1 MGLRDH
7 PAQSLRQEWVS
18 ADRRA
23 SILLKMYGV
32 DETGIASRLS
42 LHCPPTML
50 KLFRLIR
57 PYRGYVAIVLVLAL
71 AQSIGSLL
79 LPRLMS
85 DIVDKGIVKG
95 DQRAILQIGGLMLLM
110 SVVATLCAIAGS
122 YYSSKVAT
130 GFGRMLRG
138 AIFARVEHLSIHQFD
153 RFTSSS
159 LVTRTTND
167 TTQVQ
172 QMLVMMLTMVIT
184 APMMAIGGVI
194 LALSQDTQLAWVLI
208 AVMPVMALVFG
219 LIMRGAI
226 PLSQAM
232 QAKLDR
238 LSLVLGEGLSGVRVI
253 RAFDRGAHQRER
265 FDRANLDLTNTA
277 IAVNR
282 LIAFLMPALI
292 VMLNLTS
299 IAIIWFGSHRIDAGA
314 MQAGAMIAS
323 LQYAMQILFA
333 VFMVTAMFVMLPRA
347 SASAKRIN
355 EVLDM
360 APEIVDPATPVQ
372 PQLATARGHVE
383 FQNVTFQ
390 YPDAEEPALTGVS
403 FTAHPGEVTAIIG
416 GTGSGKST
424 LAGLIPRFY
433 DVNQGRVLL
442 DGVDVR
448 EMTQADL
455 RARIGFVPQK
465 AVLFTGTVAAN
476 IRYGREEASDDEVR
490 FAATVAQAL
499 EFVDA
504 MPETFAA
511 PISQGGINLSGGQKQ
526 RLAIARAIV
535 RKPDVY
541 VFDDSFSALDFVT
554 DAKLRAALN
563 GETDRATVFVVAQRI
578 STVLNADRIVVL
590 DNGRVVGIGTHA
602 ELLEQS
608 EIYREIVASQVSLE
622 EVA

>member
-1 MGLRDH
+1 
-7 PAQSLRQEWVS
+7 
-18 ADRRA
+18 
-23 SILLKMYGV
+23 
-32 DETGIASRLS
+32 
-42 LHCPPTML
+42 ML
-50 KLFRLIR
+50 KLFRLIT

-71 AQSIGSLL
+71 AQSIGFLL

-85 DIVDKGIVKG
+85 DIVDNGIVKG
-95 DQRAILQIGGLMLLM
+95 DQRAILQTGGLMLLM
-110 SVVATLCAIAGS
+110 SVIATLCAIAGS

-130 GFGRMLRG
+130 GFGRILRS
-138 AIFARVEHLSIHQFD
+138 AIFARAEHFSIHQFD
-153 RFTSSS
+153 RFSAAS

-208 AVMPVMALVFG
+208 AVMPVMALIFG
-219 LIMRGAI
+219 LIMRGAL

-232 QAKLDR
+232 QAKIDR
-238 LSLVLGEGLSGVRVI
+238 LNLVLGEGLSGVRVI

-265 FDRANLDLTNTA
+265 FDAANLDLTNTA

-282 LIAFLMPALI
+282 LMAFLLPALI

-299 IAIIWFGSHRIDAGA
+299 IAILWVGSHRIDAGQ
-314 MQAGAMIAS
+314 MQVGAMIAS

-347 SASAKRIN
+347 SASARRIN
-355 EVLDM
+355 EVLDVT
-360 APEIVDPATPVQ
+360 PEIVDPAAPVR
-372 PQLATARGHVE
+372 PELAIKRGHVE

-390 YPDAEEPALTGVS
+390 YPGAEEPALTGVS
-403 FTAHPGEVTAIIG
+403 FTALPGEVTAIIG

-433 DVNQGRVLL
+433 DVNQGRVLV

-476 IRYGREEASDDEVR
+476 IRYGREEATDEEVR
-490 FAATVAQAL
+490 HAATVAQAI

-504 MPETFAA
+504 MPETFAS

-526 RLAIARAIV
+526 RLSIARAVV

-541 VFDDSFSALDFVT
+541 VFDDSFSALDFAT
-554 DAKLRAALN
+554 DARLRAALKN
-563 GETDRATVFVVAQRI
+563 ETANATVFVVAQRI

-590 DNGRVVGIGTHA
+590 DNGRVVGLGTHA
-602 ELLEQS
+602 ELLEKN

>member
-1 MGLRDH
+1 
-7 PAQSLRQEWVS
+7 
-18 ADRRA
+18 
-23 SILLKMYGV
+23 
-32 DETGIASRLS
+32 
-42 LHCPPTML
+42 ML

-57 PYRGYVAIVLVLAL
+57 PYRGSIAIVLVLAL
-71 AQSIGSLL
+71 AQSIGFLL

-95 DQRAILQIGGLMLLM
+95 DQRAILEIGGLMLLM
-110 SVVATLCAIAGS
+110 SVVATACSIAGS
-122 YYSSKVAT
+122 YYSAKVAT
-130 GFGRMLRG
+130 GFGRIVRG
-138 AIFARVEHLSIHQFD
+138 SVFARVERLSVHQFD
-153 RFTSSS
+153 RFGAAS
-159 LVTRTTND
+159 LITRTTND

-172 QMLVMMLTMVIT
+172 QMLIMLLTMVIA

-194 LALSQDTQLAWVLI
+194 LALSQDTQLAWILV
-208 AVMPVMALVFG
+208 AVMPVMAVVFT

-232 QAKLDR
+232 QTKIDR
-238 LSLVLGEGLSGVRVI
+238 LNLVLGEGLSGVRVI

-265 FDRANLDLTNTA
+265 FDQANLDLTDTA

-282 LIAFLMPALI
+282 LIAFLLPALI
-292 VMLNLTS
+292 VTLNLTS
-299 IAIIWFGSHRIDAGA
+299 IAIIWFGSHRIDEGA
-314 MQAGAMIAS
+314 MQVGAMIAS

-347 SASAKRIN
+347 SASAARIN
-355 EVLDM
+355 DVLEM

-372 PQLATARGHVE
+372 PRLTTGRGHVE

-390 YPDAEEPALTGVS
+390 YPGAEEPALTGVS
-403 FTAHPGEVTAIIG
+403 FTAHPGEMTAIIG
-416 GTGSGKST
+416 GTGAGKST

-433 DVNQGRVLL
+433 DVNAGRVLL

-448 EMTQADL
+448 EMSQADL

-476 IRYGREEASDDEVR
+476 IRYGRDEASDEEVR
-490 FAATVAQAL
+490 LAATVAQAID
-499 EFVDA
+499 FVDA
-504 MPETFAA
+504 MPEKFAS

-541 VFDDSFSALDFVT
+541 VFDDSFSALDFAT
-554 DAKLRAALN
+554 DARLRAALKS
-563 GETDRATVFVVAQRI
+563 ETANATVFVVAQRI
-578 STVLNADRIVVL
+578 STVINADRIVVL

-602 ELLEQS
+602 GLLEQS
-608 EIYREIVASQVSLE
+608 EVYREIVASQVSLE

>member
-1 MGLRDH
+1 
-7 PAQSLRQEWVS
+7 
-18 ADRRA
+18 
-23 SILLKMYGV
+23 
-32 DETGIASRLS
+32 
-42 LHCPPTML
+42 ML
-50 KLFRLIR
+50 KLFRLLK

-71 AQSIGSLL
+71 AQSIGFLL

-85 DIVDKGIVKG
+85 DIVDKGIVRG
-95 DQRAILQIGGLMLLM
+95 DQGAILRTGGLMLLM
-110 SVVATLCAIAGS
+110 SVLATLCAITGS
-122 YYSSKVAT
+122 FYSSKVAT
-130 GFGRMLRG
+130 GFGRILRS
-138 AIFARVEHLSIHQFD
+138 AIFARAEHFSIHQFD
-153 RFTSSS
+153 RFSAAS

-172 QMLVMMLTMVIT
+172 QMLIMMLTMVIT

-208 AVMPVMALVFG
+208 AVMPVMALIFG
-219 LIMRGAI
+219 LIMRGAL

-232 QAKLDR
+232 QAKIDR
-238 LSLVLGEGLSGVRVI
+238 LNLVLGEGLSGVRVI
-253 RAFDRGAHQRER
+253 RAFDRGSHQRER
-265 FDRANLDLTNTA
+265 FDAANLDLTNTA

-299 IAIIWFGSHRIDAGA
+299 IAILWVGSHRIDAGQ
-314 MQAGAMIAS
+314 MQVGAMIAS

-355 EVLDM
+355 EVLDV
-360 APEIVDPATPVQ
+360 APEIVDPAAPVQ
-372 PQLATARGHVE
+372 PQLATKRGQVE

-390 YPDAEEPALTGVS
+390 YPGAEEPALTGVS
-403 FTAHPGEVTAIIG
+403 FTARPGEVTAIIG

-433 DVNQGRVLL
+433 DVNQGRVLV

-476 IRYGREEASDDEVR
+476 IRYGREEASDEDVR
-490 FAATVAQAL
+490 HAATVAQAI

-526 RLAIARAIV
+526 RLAIARAVV

-541 VFDDSFSALDFVT
+541 VFDDSFSALDFAT
-554 DAKLRAALN
+554 DARLRAALRN
-563 GETDRATVFVVAQRI
+563 ETVNATVFVVAQRI

-590 DNGRVVGIGTHA
+590 DNGRVVGMGTHA
-602 ELLEQS
+602 ELLEKS

>member
-1 MGLRDH
+1 
-7 PAQSLRQEWVS
+7 
-18 ADRRA
+18 
-23 SILLKMYGV
+23 
-32 DETGIASRLS
+32 
-42 LHCPPTML
+42 ML
-50 KLFRLIR
+50 KLLRLAR
-57 PYRGYVAIVLVLAL
+57 PYRGYVAIVLALAL

-95 DQRAILQIGGLMLLM
+95 DQRAILRIGGLMLLI
-110 SVVATLCAIAGS
+110 SIVATLCAIAGS
-122 YYSSKVAT
+122 YFSSKVAT
-130 GFGRMLRG
+130 GFGRILRG
-138 AIFARVEHLSIHQFD
+138 AIFTRVEHFSIHQFG
-153 RFTSSS
+153 RFGSAS

-172 QMLVMMLTMVIT
+172 QMLLMMLTMVIA

-194 LALSQDTQLAWVLI
+194 LALLQDAQLAWVLI

-219 LIMRGAI
+219 LIMRNAI

-232 QAKLDR
+232 QTKIDR
-238 LSLVLGEGLSGVRVI
+238 LNLVLGEGLSGVRVI

-299 IAIIWFGSHRIDAGA
+299 IAIIWIGSHRIDQGA
-314 MQAGAMIAS
+314 MQVGAMIAS

-347 SASAKRIN
+347 SASAARIN
-355 EVLDM
+355 DVLEA
-360 APEIVDPATPVQ
+360 APEIVDPATPTQ
-372 PQLATARGHVE
+372 PPPAAARGHVE
-383 FQNVTFQ
+383 FQDVTFQ
-390 YPDAEEPALTGVS
+390 YPGAEEPALTGVS
-403 FTAHPGEVTAIIG
+403 FAGHPGEVIAIIG
-416 GTGSGKST
+416 GTGSGKSA
-424 LAGLIPRFY
+424 LVGLIPRFY
-433 DVNQGRVLL
+433 DVNHGRVLV

-476 IRYGREEASDDEVR
+476 IRYGREEASDEEVSH
-490 FAATVAQAL
+490 AATVAQAI
-499 EFVDA
+499 EFIDA
-504 MPETFAA
+504 MPEKFTS

-526 RLAIARAIV
+526 RLSIARAIV

-554 DAKLRAALN
+554 DAKLRAALKS
-563 GETDRATVFVVAQRI
+563 ETANATVFVVAQRI
-578 STVLNADRIVVL
+578 STVINADRIVVL

-608 EIYREIVASQVSLE
+608 DIYREILTSQVSLE

>member
-1 MGLRDH
+1 
-7 PAQSLRQEWVS
+7 
-18 ADRRA
+18 
-23 SILLKMYGV
+23 
-32 DETGIASRLS
+32 
-42 LHCPPTML
+42 ML
-50 KLFRLIR
+50 KLFRLIK

-71 AQSIGSLL
+71 AQSIGILL

-95 DQRAILQIGGLMLLM
+95 DQRAILEIGGLMLVM
-110 SVVATLCAIAGS
+110 SIVATLCAIAGS
-122 YYSSKVAT
+122 YYASKVAT
-130 GFGRMLRG
+130 GFGRILRG
-138 AIFARVEHLSIHQFD
+138 AIFARVEHFSIHQFD
-153 RFTSSS
+153 RFSSAS

-172 QMLVMMLTMVIT
+172 QMLIMMLTMVIT

-194 LALSQDTQLAWVLI
+194 LALSQDTQLAWVLV

-232 QAKLDR
+232 QLKIDR
-238 LSLVLGEGLSGVRVI
+238 LNLVLGEGLSGVRVI

-265 FDRANLDLTNTA
+265 FDQANLDLTNTA

-299 IAIIWFGSHRIDAGA
+299 IAIIWFGSHRIDQGT
-314 MQAGAMIAS
+314 MQVGAMIAS

-347 SASAKRIN
+347 SASAARIN
-355 EVLDM
+355 EVLEV
-360 APEIVDPATPVQ
+360 APEIVDPAQPVQ
-372 PQLATARGHVE
+372 PQLATKRGHVE

-390 YPDAEEPALTGVS
+390 YPGAEEPALTGVS
-403 FTAHPGEVTAIIG
+403 FTALPGEVTAIIG
-416 GTGSGKST
+416 GTGAGKST

-433 DVNQGRVLL
+433 DVNHGRVLV

-455 RARIGFVPQK
+455 RARIGFVPQT

-476 IRYGREEASDDEVR
+476 IRYGREEASDEEVR
-490 FAATVAQAL
+490 HAATVAQAL

-504 MPETFAA
+504 MPQTFES

-526 RLAIARAIV
+526 RLSIARAIV

-541 VFDDSFSALDFVT
+541 VFDDSFSALDFAT
-554 DAKLRAALN
+554 DAKLRAALK
-563 GETDRATVFVVAQRI
+563 GETSNATVFVVAQRI

-590 DNGRVVGIGTHA
+590 DNGRVVDIGTHA
-602 ELLEQS
+602 DLLEKS
-608 EIYREIVASQVSLE
+608 EIYREIVSSQVSLE

>member
-1 MGLRDH
+1 
-7 PAQSLRQEWVS
+7 
-18 ADRRA
+18 
-23 SILLKMYGV
+23 
-32 DETGIASRLS
+32 
-42 LHCPPTML
+42 ML
-50 KLFRLIR
+50 KLFRLIK
-57 PYRGYVAIVLVLAL
+57 PYRAYVAIVLVLAL
-71 AQSIGSLL
+71 AQSIGFLL

-85 DIVDKGIVKG
+85 DIVDKGIVRG
-95 DQRAILQIGGLMLLM
+95 DQRAILQTGGLMLLM
-110 SVVATLCAIAGS
+110 SSVGTLCAIAGS

-130 GFGRMLRG
+130 GFGRILRG
-138 AIFARVEHLSIHQFD
+138 EIFARVEHFSIHQFD
-153 RFTSSS
+153 RFGSAS

-208 AVMPVMALVFG
+208 AVMPVMALMFG
-219 LIMRGAI
+219 LIMRGAV

-232 QAKLDR
+232 QIKIDR
-238 LSLVLGEGLSGVRVI
+238 LNLVLGEGLSGVRVI

-265 FDRANLDLTNTA
+265 FDQANLDLTNTS

-299 IAIIWFGSHRIDAGA
+299 VAIIWFGSHRIDQGL
-314 MQAGAMIAS
+314 MQVGAMIAS

-347 SASAKRIN
+347 SASAARIN
-355 EVLDM
+355 EVLDDT
-360 APEIVDPATPVQ
+360 PEIVDLAQPVQ
-372 PQLATARGHVE
+372 PQRVASPGHVE

-390 YPDAEEPALTGVS
+390 YPGAEEAALTGVS
-403 FTAHPGEVTAIIG
+403 FTAHPGELTAIIG
-416 GTGSGKST
+416 GTGCGKST

-433 DVNQGRVLL
+433 DVNQGRVLV

-448 EMTQADL
+448 DMTQADL

-476 IRYGREEASDDEVR
+476 IRYGREDASDEEVR
-490 FAATVAQAL
+490 HAATVAQAV
-499 EFVDA
+499 EFIDA
-504 MPETFAA
+504 MPEQFGS

-526 RLAIARAIV
+526 RLSIARAIV
-535 RKPDVY
+535 RKPDIY
-541 VFDDSFSALDFVT
+541 VFDDSFSALDFAT
-554 DAKLRAALN
+554 DARLRAALRSEITN
-563 GETDRATVFVVAQRI
+563 ATVFVVAQRI
-578 STVLNADRIVVL
+578 STVINADRIVVL
-590 DNGRVVGIGTHA
+590 DNGRVVGIGTHTQ
-602 ELLEQS
+602 LLEQS
-608 EIYREIVASQVSLE
+608 EIYREIVTSQVSLE